1 MSEVLMRAEV
11 GRVQGSRASNRLR
24 GEGKIPGVVYGHGS
38 DPVSV
43 AVPRRELRA
52 ALTTD
57 AGMNALINLEV
68 DGTTHL
74 TIVKDLQRDPVR
86 SAVTHVDFIIVSRDE
101 VVTVEVPIVLEG
113 EAEQVVKND
122 GTLEQQ
128 LFSLTVSATPG
139 SIPNDIVVDVSAMA
153 IGDSVRV
160 GDLAMPPGVS
170 TEVDPEEPVVLAQV
184 SQAALEAEAL
194 DAEAAEAEAAEGDE
208 SGEAAEDGSE
218 GQDE

>member
-1 MSEVLMRAEV
+1 MSEVQLRAEV
-11 GRVQGSRASNRLR
+11 GRAKGSRASNRLR
-24 GEGKIPGVVYGHGS
+24 GEDKVPGVVYGHGS
-38 DPVSV
+38 EPV
-43 AVPRRELRA
+43 AVAVARRELRA

-68 DGTTHL
+68 DGGTQL

-128 LFSLTVSATPG
+128 LFSLTISATPG
-139 SIPNDIVVDVSAMA
+139 SIPNDIIVDVSAMT

-160 GDLAMPPGVS
+160 GDLPLPAGVS

-184 SQAALEAEAL
+184 SQAAMEAEAL
-194 DAEAAEAEAAEGDE
+194 DEAAEAEEGAEEGE
-208 SGEAAEDGSE
+208 GEAPEGADSDDG
-218 GQDE
+218 